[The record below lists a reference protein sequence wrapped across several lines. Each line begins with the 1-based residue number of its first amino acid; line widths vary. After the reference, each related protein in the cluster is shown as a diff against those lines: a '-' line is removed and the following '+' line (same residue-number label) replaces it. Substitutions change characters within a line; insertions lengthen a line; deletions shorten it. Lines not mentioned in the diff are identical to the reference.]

1 MSQIIQVLCLVL
13 IIEGILP
20 LLAPKAVKK
29 VASIVLSRPQSHIR
43 LCGLGLMLMGV
54 VSLLLVK

>member
-13 IIEGILP
+13 IIEGIMP

-29 VASIVLSRPQSHIR
+29 LASEVSSRPENHIR
-43 LCGLGLMLMGV
+43 VYGLSLMLMGII
-54 VSLLLVK
+54 SLLIFS